1 ARVQRSLI
9 GGAATLEFVSSDSG
23 AGQAVAAL
31 PTDGSAIVTGWHD
44 ELIDQVANALDERLD
59 PLATSLDRFD
69 ELTGTYNTLGQ
80 NLNDLV
86 RPQTD
91 DEVAAEPNIR
101 QVVAR
106 LDAALSNVRTIFD
119 EDFRRTLS
127 LAEDWLGDEQMRADV
142 RATLE
147 QARTATE
154 SLNQTLERYDSLA
167 DELATD
173 GDSAVGHLAR
183 TADELSRTLEE
194 VRRVASLAAAGD
206 GTAGELLTNP
216 DLYHS
221 LTDAATRLD
230 DVLVQMQ
237 LLIEKIRAEGL
248 RIGG

>member
-1 ARVQRSLI
+1 
-9 GGAATLEFVSSDSG
+9 
-23 AGQAVAAL
+23 
-31 PTDGSAIVTGWHD
+31 
-44 ELIDQVANALDERLD
+44 
-59 PLATSLDRFD
+59 
-69 ELTGTYNTLGQ
+69 
-80 NLNDLV
+80 
-86 RPQTD
+86 
-91 DEVAAEPNIR
+91 
-101 QVVAR
+101 
-106 LDAALSNVRTIFD
+106 
-119 EDFRRTLS
+119 
-127 LAEDWLGDEQMRADV
+127 MRADV